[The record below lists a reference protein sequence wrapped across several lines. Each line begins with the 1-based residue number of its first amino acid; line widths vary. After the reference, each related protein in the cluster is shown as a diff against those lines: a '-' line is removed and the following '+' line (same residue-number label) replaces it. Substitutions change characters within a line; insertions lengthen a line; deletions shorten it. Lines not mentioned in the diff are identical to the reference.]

1 MVAPARQLADRIPA
15 SLWRLAILCG
25 FIVAV
30 GMIRTRLTETRA
42 GWLLLGCGVVTIVAL
57 LAFAL
62 TTWRVAHRLPMV
74 GGSLAAFDAV
84 RVSLRRIGLP
94 MVALAFFLFW
104 TFVYLGLWWYRAGDP
119 NEAAFTG
126 LDEAPRFS
134 DFFYYAVMTAFASPP
149 TDIAAVSR
157 GARSATMIEILTGLA
172 LLTTY
177 LSGLFEWRR
186 GRTHG
191 GEERAGDG

>member
-1 MVAPARQLADRIPA
+1 MVAPARRIADRIPA
-15 SLWRLAILCG
+15 SLWRLGILCG

-42 GWLLLGCGVVTIVAL
+42 GWLLLGCGVVTVVAL

-62 TTWRVAHRLPMV
+62 STWRIAHRLPMV

-84 RVSLRRIGLP
+84 RLSLRRIGLP

-104 TFVYLGLWWYRAGDP
+104 TFVYLALWWFDP
-119 NEAAFTG
+119 EEAFRG
-126 LDEAPRFS
+126 LAERPRFA

-149 TDIAAVSR
+149 EGIAAVSR

-186 GRTHG
+186 GPTDEG
-191 GEERAGDG
+191 GRE